1 MNKRI
6 LVKLLLG
13 SILLTVCALI
23 TRTYAGEDVR
33 NSKTKGLEKTMGN
46 DLYRSFDIN
55 NIFNWYSNTG
65 DGSYNYITQQS
76 GFFFPKG
83 SSKTATFEDGLVWG
97 GFHKGRSDPS
107 VGGSTYW
114 RGLQAGAILT
124 PGTATTDPVP
134 DNPDLAKY
142 RIYVVRPDVNPNTP
156 YPSVQAKMEAEAA
169 LINTWQTIISPQ
181 DLYNQY
187 IQDWNEWPAKDGAPA
202 PYKDVNGDGR
212 YDPAVD
218 IPGQAGADQTLY
230 YVANDVSPTRTT
242 AFYGSPPIGIEMHR
256 TIWGYNLTGALGNTI
271 FESSLIINK
280 SGAPLDSAYLVE
292 WADVDLG
299 DAGDDYAGC
308 DIDRNLG
315 YTYNG
320 KPYDATYGYQVPATG
335 YTFFQ
340 GPIVQTGN
348 PADVAVFR
356 LHYRPGYKNLKMTT
370 FVFFINSNQTYS
382 DPVHGTGGDIQW
394 YRLMNGL
401 ISSSGS
407 PFIDPTTNSPTKFTL
422 SGDPV
427 AGTGWI
433 DGTHGLIPG
442 DRRQCQVTGPFTLA
456 NGDTQ
461 EVVVA
466 HLIGLGSDRIS
477 SVAVLKWYSDLAQTA
492 YNNLFNIAFPPP
504 TPKVEA
510 VALDKQVVLDWSGA
524 GIENFSSVG
533 YNFEGYNVYQ
543 FKTSTPDITNA
554 VRLATYDL
562 VDAITTI
569 FDDVYDAS
577 TGYVLKKPVEFGTD
591 SGLKREYETTTD
603 AVNSQPFRNGTPYY
617 FGVSS
622 YSFNSTGVPTHLE
635 SAPDLLTVVPQS
647 SPTGVRYQQ
656 KFGDTLTVTHAA
668 GKSDGWVYPIV
679 VNPTKLTGNTYEVH
693 FDTAGAWKLLDK
705 TTGATLLANQTDQN
719 ADDVSPIVD
728 GMQIRVIGAPI
739 GVKNFLHVAGASG
752 KITPPTFAA
761 FAFNS
766 DGFPTL
772 DGQPANGVNDRP
784 SNDWGGGLWG
794 IHTNPSGDYSYAYF
808 LSRVFRNDNF
818 SRFSPYDFE
827 IRFTPAGGKAYLAFT
842 DGKIIDV
849 PFEIWNIGIGTP
861 DDPSD
866 DYQMIPWVNDGDGN
880 DEFNLEQ
887 ADHTISGGDN
897 DPYTDWIYWYSPVD
911 KTPGSSGYLNE
922 FANFPNYDGDPNS
935 GANTGAHKEVMA
947 RMVLVNW
954 NGGSVSDP
962 TWPANVDQLMP
973 PPGTVIRITSTK
985 PNAATDAFS
994 FTAPA
999 PTTTTA
1005 ATDADVQKI
1014 NVFPNPYIGFN
1025 PLETD
1030 KYNRF
1035 VTFSHLPTKATI
1047 RIFNL
1052 AGVLVRTLQKNSTDQ
1067 FFQWDLKNESGF
1079 PVAAGMYIVYI
1090 DMPDLGTT
1098 KVLKLGVIPEQQY
1111 IDRW

>member
-1 MNKRI
+1 MNKKI

-13 SILLTVCALI
+13 SVLLMVCVLM

-33 NSKTKGLEKTMGN
+33 NSKAKGLEKTLGN
-46 DLYRSFDIN
+46 DLYRAFTIN
-55 NIFNWYSNTG
+55 NIFNWYNNTG
-65 DGSYNYITQQS
+65 DGSYNYITAQS

-97 GFHKGRSDPS
+97 GFRSDPS

-134 DNPDLAKY
+134 DNPDLDKY
-142 RIYVVRPDVNPNTP
+142 RLYVVRPDITPNTP
-156 YPSVQAKMEAEAA
+156 YASVQAKVEAEAE
-169 LINTWQTIISPQ
+169 LINTWQTILSPQ
-181 DLYNQY
+181 ELYDQY
-187 IQDWNEWPAKDGAPA
+187 VTDWNEWPAKDGLPA
-202 PYKDVNGDGR
+202 PYKDVNGDGK

-218 IPGQAGADQTLY
+218 IPGQPGADQTLY

-242 AFYGSPPIGIEMHR
+242 SMYGSPPIGLEMHR
-256 TIWGYNLTGALGNTI
+256 TIWGYNLSGALGNTI
-271 FESSLIINK
+271 FESSLLINK

-308 DIDRNLG
+308 DVDRNLG
-315 YTYNG
+315 FTYNG

-340 GPIVQTGN
+340 GPIIKTDN
-348 PADVAVFR
+348 PSDVAVFR
-356 LHYRPGYKNLKMTT
+356 LNYRPGYKNLKMTT
-370 FVFFINSNQTYS
+370 FVFFINGNATYV
-382 DPVHGTGGDIQW
+382 DPPHGTGGDIQW

-407 PFIDPTTNSPTKFTL
+407 PFIDPTTNQPTNFTL
-422 SGDPV
+422 NGDPV

-433 DGTHGLIPG
+433 DGTHGLLPG

-477 SVAVLKWYSDLAQTA
+477 SIAVLKWYSDLAQSA

-504 TPKVEA
+504 SPKVDVA
-510 VALDKQVVLDWSGA
+510 ALDRQIVLSWVGDTA
-524 GIENFSSVG
+524 IETFNSVG
-533 YNFEGYNVYQ
+533 YKFEGYNVYQ
-543 FKTSTPDITNA
+543 FPNAQSDISQG

-562 VDAITTI
+562 VDAVTTI

-591 SGLKREYETTTD
+591 AGIKRSFETETD
-603 AVNSQPFRNGTPYY
+603 VVNSRPLANGTPYY
-617 FGVSS
+617 FGVTS
-622 YSFNSTGVPTHLE
+622 YSFNSTGTPSHLE
-635 SAPDLLTVVPQS
+635 SAPDLLTIIPQS
-647 SPTGVRYQQ
+647 SKPGVKYQTAY
-656 KFGDTLTVTHAA
+656 GDTIKVEHS
-668 GKSDGWVYPIV
+668 GPSDGHVYPCVIAADRITGDTYQV
-679 VNPTKLTGNTYEVH
+679 TFNEAGEWSVTDATKN
-693 FDTAGAWKLLDK
+693 
-705 TTGATLLANQTDQN
+705 ATILSGQTNQT
-719 ADDVSPIVD
+719 ADDASPIAD
-728 GMQIRVIGAPI
+728 GIQWRVIGAANDA
-739 GVKNFLHVAGASG
+739 KDFQHVANPSG
-752 KITPPTFAA
+752 PIQPPTYAA

-766 DGFPTL
+766 SGFPTTL
-772 DGQPANGVNDRP
+772 MTTGPNNPEPPPDRP
-784 SNDWGGGLWG
+784 EADWGGGQWG
-794 IHTNPSGDYSYAYF
+794 IHTNPDPSDFSYARF
-808 LSRVFRNDNF
+808 VSRVFRNDNF
-818 SRFSPYDFE
+818 SRFIPYDFE
-827 IRFTPAGGKAYLAFT
+827 IRFTAAGGKGYLAFT
-842 DGKIIDV
+842 DGAIVDV
-849 PFEIWNIGIGTP
+849 PFELWNIGIGTP

-866 DYQMIPWVNDGDGN
+866 DFRMIPLINDADEN
-880 DEFNLEQ
+880 DQFNLLQ
-887 ADHTISGGDN
+887 DDHSISGGDN
-897 DPYTDWIYWYSPVD
+897 DPYTDWIYWYEPAN
-911 KTPGSSGYLNE
+911 KAAGSVGYDAWVASQSE
-922 FANFPNYDGDPNS
+922 DDIGD
-935 GANTGAHKEVMA
+935 EVMA

-954 NGGSVSDP
+954 NGGSISDP
-962 TWPANVDQLMP
+962 TWPANVNSVMP
-973 PPGTVIRITSTK
+973 ATGNVIRILSTK
-985 PNAATDAFS
+985 PNKQADE
-994 FTAPA
+994 FTVNTSTYGVVTSDDLARV
-999 PTTTTA
+999 
-1005 ATDADVQKI
+1005 DVNKI
-1014 NVFPNPYIGFN
+1014 NVFPNPYVGFN

-1030 KYNRF
+1030 KYDRF
-1035 VTFSHLPTKATI
+1035 VTFSHLPTKATL

-1067 FFQWDLKNESGF
+1067 FLQWDLKNESGF

-1098 KVLKLGVIPEQQY
+1098 KILKLGVIPEQQY